1 MWARR
6 AGRSFERHDWQSEG
20 ERMKLL
26 VTGLAALAAAV
37 ALPGVATAAP
47 SAPEVPDG
55 IAVEEGNKP
64 FLIGHAVGVQ
74 IYRCNGVSWGLVAPR
89 ANLYGDN
96 GQLIAT
102 HFAGPSWQARD
113 GSKVVGRR
121 IKDPVTVDRT
131 AIPSLLLEVTSAT
144 AGPDGDRL
152 AGTTYIQ
159 RVATT
164 GGLASSAP
172 TCTADSAG
180 AEAEIPYTADY
191 VFFKRSQA

>member
-1 MWARR
+1 MTR
-6 AGRSFERHDWQSEG
+6 
-20 ERMKLL
+20 KLIL
-26 VTGLAALAAAV
+26 PPLTALLSVLALASGLWAA
-37 ALPGVATAAP
+37 AVATAAP
-47 SAPEVPDG
+47 SAPNVPTG
-55 IAVEEGNKP
+55 IAVPDGNKP
-64 FLIGHAVGVQ
+64 FLVGHASGVQ

-121 IKDPVTVDRT
+121 FKDPVTVDPT
-131 AIPSLLLEVTSAT
+131 AIPWLLLESTSAT

-152 AGTTYIQ
+152 AGTTFIQ

-164 GGLASSAP
+164 GGLAPDAS

-180 AEAEIPYTADY
+180 AEAEVPYTADY
-191 VFFKRSQA
+191 VFWKKR

>member
-1 MWARR
+1 MTRNL
-6 AGRSFERHDWQSEG
+6 
-20 ERMKLL
+20 KLL
-26 VTGLAALAAAV
+26 SAVLAVLAAAV
-37 ALPGVATAAP
+37 PLTGIATAAP
-47 SAPEVPDG
+47 SGSEVPDG
-55 IAVEEGNKP
+55 IAVDEGNKP

-113 GSKVVGRR
+113 GSTVVAQR
-121 IKDPVTVDRT
+121 IKDPVTVDPT
-131 AIPSLLLEVTSAT
+131 AIPWLLLEAKSAT

-152 AGTTYIQ
+152 AATTYIQ

-164 GGLASSAP
+164 GGLAPAASP
-172 TCTADSAG
+172 CTADTAG
-180 AEAEIPYTADY
+180 VEAEVPYTANY
-191 VFFKRSQA
+191 VFWKKR

>member
-1 MWARR
+1 
-6 AGRSFERHDWQSEG
+6 
-20 ERMKLL
+20 MKLL

-37 ALPGVATAAP
+37 PLSGIATAAP

-64 FLIGHAVGVQ
+64 FLVGHALGVQ
-74 IYRCNGVSWGLVAPR
+74 IYRCNGASWGLVAPR

-102 HFAGPSWQARD
+102 HSGGPSWQARD
-113 GSKVVGRR
+113 GSKVVAQR
-121 IKDPVTVDRT
+121 IKDPVRVDPT
-131 AIPSLLLEVTSAT
+131 AIPWLLLQPTQVT

-152 AGTTYIQ
+152 TDTTFIQ

-164 GGLASSAP
+164 GGLAPDGSS
-172 TCTADSAG
+172 CTAETAG
-180 AEAEIPYTADY
+180 AEVEEPYTADY
-191 VFFKRSQA
+191 VFWKKS

>member
-1 MWARR
+1 
-6 AGRSFERHDWQSEG
+6 
-20 ERMKLL
+20 MKLL

-37 ALPGVATAAP
+37 PLTGIATAAP
-47 SAPEVPDG
+47 PAPDPGG
-55 IAVEEGNKP
+55 IAVPEGNKP
-64 FLIGHAVGVQ
+64 FLVAHATGVQ

-102 HFAGPSWQARD
+102 HFGGPSWQAKD
-113 GSKVVGRR
+113 GSKVVAQR
-121 IKDPVTVDRT
+121 IKDPVTVDPT
-131 AIPSLLLEVTSAT
+131 AIPWLLLEAKQAT

-164 GGLASSAP
+164 GGLAPAAS
-172 TCTADSAG
+172 TCTADTAG
-180 AEAEIPYTADY
+180 AEVEEPYTADY
-191 VFFKRSQA
+191 VFWKKR